1 MYLQGTQ
8 VRVREDEL
16 EGPSEPG
23 TVKEACPD
31 LVYDAVYLVEWEDGS
46 YGTFTHADLEKV

>member
-31 LVYDAVYLVEWEDGS
+31 LVYNAVYLVEWEDGS